1 MIITIYILYRKKRYD
16 KDDYIKDFNIS
27 NTEFLQKQLEK
38 KKPIDSKNLGDSA
51 LRKYEELCIDIFLE
65 NFEEPNFPDHL
76 GTGI

>member
-38 KKPIDSKNLGDSA
+38 KKSIDSKNLSDSA